1 MALRPS
7 QLSIF
12 EGQIKQDAEEMKS
25 LAGILTRALKPPLHL
40 FMVSFILVLPV
51 GYYPDDPDSS
61 NLSVGVYGGTGQVA
75 SVLRSCDGTAI
86 RTEKSSFKDV
96 SGIATWTLNPRQK
109 THIVIGVRGG
119 YWRASKARFAERR
132 TGPTAI
138 RELDFEYFN
147 PSLSVEGRKLGIGF
161 GVIFG
166 HVPISFDD
174 LSHKLTVSGHLRVGE
189 IDKPHL
195 ILSFGEN
202 TPLISGGGLFNLG
215 FGNTAGRNL
224 RLFTGLSAGFYDRLG
239 FLHQSRIRL
248 NNRIDT
254 DITFRIGAA
263 GDAFE
268 GSLSWGLIYRF
279 GR

>member
-1 MALRPS
+1 
-7 QLSIF
+7 
-12 EGQIKQDAEEMKS
+12 MKKI
-25 LAGILTRALKPPLHL
+25 AGILTRALKPPLHV

-119 YWRASKARFAERR
+119 YWRASKARFAESR

-147 PSLSVEGRKLGIGF
+147 PNLSVERKNVGIGF

-174 LSHKLTVSGHLRVGE
+174 LRERERISVSGHLRVGN
-189 IDKPHL
+189 IKKVHL
-195 ILSFGEN
+195 IFSFAEN
-202 TPLISGGGLFNLG
+202 TPLISGGGLFDFG
-215 FGNTAGRNL
+215 FGHPAGRNL
-224 RLFTGLSAGFYDRLG
+224 RMFTGLSAGFYDRLG

-248 NNRIDT
+248 SNMIDT

-268 GSLSWGLIYRF
+268 GSLSGGLIYRF

>member
-1 MALRPS
+1 
-7 QLSIF
+7 
-12 EGQIKQDAEEMKS
+12 MKKI
-25 LAGILTRALKPPLHL
+25 AGILRRGLKAPLHV
-40 FMVSFILVLPV
+40 FMVSFILVLPI

-75 SVLRSCDGTAI
+75 SVLRDCSGTAI

-109 THIVIGVRGG
+109 THIIIGVRGG
-119 YWRASKARFAERR
+119 YWQASKARFPVRSS
-132 TGPTAI
+132 TATT
-138 RELDFEYFN
+138 EMKLDFEYFN
-147 PSLSVEGRKLGIGF
+147 PNLSVERRHVGIGF

-166 HVPISFDD
+166 HVPIFFDD
-174 LSHKLTVSGHLRVGE
+174 LFDDLYEEISISYHLRLGN
-189 IDKPHL
+189 IKKFHF
-195 ILSFGEN
+195 ILSTAEN

-215 FGNTAGRNL
+215 FGYPAGSKMSM
-224 RLFTGLSAGFYDRLG
+224 FTGLSFGFYDLPG
-239 FLHQSRIRL
+239 FLQQSRMRI

-254 DITFRIGAA
+254 DITLRLGGA

-268 GSLSWGLIYRF
+268 GSLSAGLIYRF

>member
-1 MALRPS
+1 
-7 QLSIF
+7 
-12 EGQIKQDAEEMKS
+12 MKKI
-25 LAGILTRALKPPLHL
+25 AAILTRALKPPLHV

-96 SGIATWTLNPRQK
+96 SGIATWTLNPQDS

-119 YWRASKARFAERR
+119 YWRASKARFAESR
-132 TGPTAI
+132 TGPAA
-138 RELDFEYFN
+138 EMKLDFEYFN
-147 PSLSVEGRKLGIGF
+147 PNLSYEGRKGGIGL

-166 HVPISFDD
+166 HVPISFDG
-174 LSHKLTVSGHLRVGE
+174 LREKISISGHVRAGNIKKVHF
-189 IDKPHL
+189 IF
-195 ILSFGEN
+195 SFGEN
-202 TPLISGGGLFNLG
+202 TPLISGGGLFDLG
-215 FGNTAGRNL
+215 FGYPAGSNMRM
-224 RLFTGLSAGFYDRLG
+224 FTGLSFGFYDRSG
-239 FLHQSRIRL
+239 FLQQTRIRI

-254 DITFRIGAA
+254 DITLRLGGA
-263 GDAFE
+263 GGAFE
-268 GSLSWGLIYRF
+268 GSLSGGLIYRF